1 MSKTVSI
8 ALTLPTSAVH
18 STPPPPPR
26 PPRKDAR
33 DLPALWTGN
42 LVALMPHKR
51 TLCSTLQPEHYA
63 AENVQSMGIQNERG
77 GGGAMVRGCN
87 LGGSGDG

>member
-1 MSKTVSI
+1 MPSYSNN
-8 ALTLPTSAVH
+8 LSM
-18 STPPPPPR
+18 
-26 PPRKDAR
+26 DAR

-77 GGGAMVRGCN
+77 GEEQWYAGVI
-87 LGGSGDG
+87 